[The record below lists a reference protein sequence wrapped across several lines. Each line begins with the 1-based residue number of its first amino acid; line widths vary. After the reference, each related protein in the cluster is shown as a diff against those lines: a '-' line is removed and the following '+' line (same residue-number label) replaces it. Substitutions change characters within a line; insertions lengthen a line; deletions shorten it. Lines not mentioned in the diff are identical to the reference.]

1 MPWTIKMNLNW
12 TEKDSESLK
21 NARGLEE
28 GLLADLD
35 LGPDLAAAPGPEAGP
50 DLVAT
55 PGPEAGPERTP
66 DPSPETVLSPE
77 VAPNPQT
84 GRTSPRRMVK
94 RTGPNLDQ
102 GLGLGHV
109 TVQIPNQNLDRDRV
123 QNLIKKV
130 KRTSQFS
137 KILRHSRKNNSQIIL
152 F

>member
-1 MPWTIKMNLNW
+1 MNLNW

-21 NARGLEE
+21 NARGLVE

-50 DLVAT
+50 DLAAV

-66 DPSPETVLSPE
+66 DLSPETVLSPE
-77 VAPNPQT
+77 VAPNPPT
-84 GRTSPRRMVK
+84 GRTSPRKMGK

-102 GLGLGHV
+102 GLGHV

-123 QNLIKKV
+123 QNLIKKA

-137 KILRHSRKNNSQIIL
+137 KILRHS
-152 F
+152 

>member
-1 MPWTIKMNLNW
+1 MG
-12 TEKDSESLK
+12 EKDSESLK
-21 NARGLEE
+21 NARDLEE

-55 PGPEAGPERTP
+55 PGPEAGPEGT
-66 DPSPETVLSPE
+66 
-77 VAPNPQT
+77 PNPQT

-130 KRTSQFS
+130 KITSQFS
-137 KILRHSRKNNSQIIL
+137 KIL
-152 F
+152 